1 MGKNVHNLIFS
12 GKPREITEGEATG
25 LHRENGFRFA
35 FKNFMDML
43 DELGFTVIRK
53 KSRKS

>member
-1 MGKNVHNLIFS
+1 MAKNKYNFILL
-12 GKPREITEGEATG
+12 GKPREITEGEVTG

-35 FKNFMDML
+35 FKDFMDML

>member
-1 MGKNVHNLIFS
+1 MTKNKYNFILL
-12 GKPREITEGEATG
+12 GKPREITEGNATG

-43 DELGFTVIRK
+43 EELGFTVIRK
-53 KSRKS
+53 GSRKK